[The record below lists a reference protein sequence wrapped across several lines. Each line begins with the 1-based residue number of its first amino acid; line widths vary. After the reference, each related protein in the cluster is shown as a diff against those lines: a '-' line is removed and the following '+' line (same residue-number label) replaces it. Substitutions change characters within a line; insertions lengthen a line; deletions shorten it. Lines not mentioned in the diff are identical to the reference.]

1 MMRRIAYI
9 TLFTITVFQTS
20 CSTLL
25 YETHKDDPILQL
37 DQNYSVRL
45 DSTTW
50 TTKQAQALLNVFKS
64 LSPKLKT
71 SVSIWNIS
79 DDELQNDIKIGYQNG
94 MNHVTVSKDVFP
106 IEGYQGILAPDK
118 RLFHVVVQFITENG
132 TNRSAIELILQ
143 ERYGVSIDITSDVKN
158 QVLMPA
164 YTSKNRT
171 PVNFS
176 EIENEKLMI
185 FIAILEE
192 FPHALHRVP
201 QLKYV
206 VCRDEDLGDD
216 AAAKAWTNSAFI
228 EFKKSY
234 LDGANFNSICK
245 ILAHEKSHFLW
256 THLFPDQLKQHWME
270 LGGWYENKESETGWS
285 TKNDRK
291 GFVTNYAYEKNPNED
306 MAESLGYYLV
316 YPDKLRACCPAKY
329 DFIHNRIML
338 MYGKRYIPPD
348 LLN

>member
-1 MMRRIAYI
+1 MMRRIIYI
-9 TLFTITVFQTS
+9 ALFTITVFQTS

-25 YETHKDDPILQL
+25 YETRKDNPILQL

-79 DDELQNDIKIGYQNG
+79 DDELQNDIKIRYQNG
-94 MNHVTVSKDVFP
+94 MNYVTISRDAFP
-106 IEGYQGILAPDK
+106 IEGSQGTLAPEK
-118 RLFHVVVQFITENG
+118 RLFYAVVLFMTENG
-132 TNRSAIELILQ
+132 TNEQAIKLILK
-143 ERYGVSIDITSDVKN
+143 ERYGITVDIPSYAILTQN
-158 QVLMPA
+158 
-164 YTSKNRT
+164 TSKET
-171 PVNFS
+171 AAHFS
-176 EIENEKLMI
+176 DYENEDLMI
-185 FIAILEE
+185 FISILEE
-192 FPHALHRVP
+192 FPKALQKMP

-206 VCRDEDLGDD
+206 IRRNDNNIRAPGL
-216 AAAKAWTNSAFI
+216 AWTSNGYI
-228 EFKKSY
+228 EFAKF
-234 LDGANFNSICK
+234 LFERNDVNDIRRL
-245 ILAHEKSHFLW
+245 IAHEKSHFLW
-256 THLFPDQLKQHWME
+256 DHLFPDQLKQHWME

-285 TKNDRK
+285 TKQDRK
-291 GFVTNYAYEKNPNED
+291 EFVSDYAYENNPDED

-316 YPDKLRACCPAKY
+316 YPDKLRACCPTKY

>member
-20 CSTLL
+20 CSILL
-25 YETHKDDPILQL
+25 YETPKDNPILQL

-45 DSTTW
+45 DSTTC

-106 IEGYQGILAPDK
+106 IEDSQGILAPEK
-118 RLFHVVVQFITENG
+118 RLFYAVVLFMTENG
-132 TNRSAIELILQ
+132 TNEQAIKLILK
-143 ERYGVSIDITSDVKN
+143 ERYGITVDIPSYAILTQN
-158 QVLMPA
+158 
-164 YTSKNRT
+164 TSKET
-171 PVNFS
+171 AAHFS
-176 EIENEKLMI
+176 DYENEDLMI
-185 FIAILEE
+185 FISILEK
-192 FPHALHRVP
+192 FPKALQKMP

-206 VCRDEDLGDD
+206 IRRNDNNSKEQGL
-216 AAAKAWTNSAFI
+216 AWTSEGYI
-228 EFKKSY
+228 EFAKFVFEHNDVNDTCR
-234 LDGANFNSICK
+234 LI
-245 ILAHEKSHFLW
+245 AHEKAHFLW
-256 THLFPDQLKQHWME
+256 EHLFPLRLKQDWIE
-270 LGGWYENKESETGWS
+270 LGGWYENKESKTSWS
-285 TKNDRK
+285 TKQDRK
-291 GFVTNYAYEKNPNED
+291 EFVSDYAYENNPDED

-338 MYGKRYIPPD
+338 MYGKRYIPPG